1 MISFI
6 RSLKAALRASNG
18 VAVLS
23 FPASVLPPSFSV
35 RWKHLAD
42 TLLSV
47 SAIPGIVLEM
57 VHCFTNYFLT
67 LIVYTPIIVIIFYQ
81 MKTRTSH
88 SSFLVT
94 KIWLA
99 FLRFIKLHSLT
110 PRHAQLAT

>member
-47 SAIPGIVLEM
+47 SAIPGIVLE
-57 VHCFTNYFLT
+57 NGSL
-67 LIVYTPIIVIIFYQ
+67 FY
-81 MKTRTSH
+81 
-88 SSFLVT
+88 
-94 KIWLA
+94 
-99 FLRFIKLHSLT
+99 
-110 PRHAQLAT
+110 